1 MVAKKTIEMVKNI
14 ALIIGQL
21 SLGGSEKQL
30 YLLAKHLNKSYNY
43 NVSVI
48 VLTSII
54 EPYGSM
60 LKKEGVNVLSIK
72 RKLPYFDIYRI
83 LALRKL
89 IKENEINIIYS
100 FSLTANYYTYFSSLK
115 IKELILISGSR
126 NIETDR
132 SNLRK
137 LIDDIIIRNS
147 NALITNS
154 NSNLDYIKKIS
165 IKPDSII
172 GYVIKNGIEI
182 PEKIKLKVKKE
193 NKNITIGTI
202 ALFKKQKNYRLFIDL
217 CAVITN
223 EYKNINFI
231 AIGDGPEF
239 DKMVLYSKSKNL
251 DKNNKIKF
259 MGDQI
264 SATNI
269 MSGKFDIFVL
279 TSYKEGLPNAIMEA
293 MSCGL
298 PILATNVGGVNE
310 LVKHGKT
317 GFLVPSNDLNVLV
330 KYCKILIDS
339 PKQRKEFG
347 NRGLNF
353 INDKFSSEKM
363 VTEFKNIFDS
373 LTVNKSV

>member
-1 MVAKKTIEMVKNI
+1 
-14 ALIIGQL
+14 
-21 SLGGSEKQL
+21 
-30 YLLAKHLNKSYNY
+30 
-43 NVSVI
+43 
-48 VLTSII
+48 
-54 EPYGSM
+54 
-60 LKKEGVNVLSIK
+60 
-72 RKLPYFDIYRI
+72 
-83 LALRKL
+83 
-89 IKENEINIIYS
+89 
-100 FSLTANYYTYFSSLK
+100 
-115 IKELILISGSR
+115 
-126 NIETDR
+126 
-132 SNLRK
+132 
-137 LIDDIIIRNS
+137 
-147 NALITNS
+147 
-154 NSNLDYIKKIS
+154 
-165 IKPDSII
+165 
-172 GYVIKNGIEI
+172 
-182 PEKIKLKVKKE
+182 
-193 NKNITIGTI
+193 
-202 ALFKKQKNYRLFIDL
+202 LFIDL